1 MHVKTLRDHA
11 RCASRDLSPHP
22 HCHMATDFLY
32 LLKIAFGLFYSKT
45 NHEFG
50 ITLGVGIV
58 LSAVCWF
65 GCSHYSRLWNT
76 RYRVTLTH
84 HSLCAATGVLTLFFA
99 ISWRALEHTQEVS
112 EKAVSEWVWT
122 INQDREWSDAISTEV
137 WRNVRALGIEDFDR
151 PEYAQMKST
160 PVTHDASRLK
170 AASTISQGCVRHFK
184 DRHPFLS
191 AILKAR
197 SEVPM
202 EVLQIDI
209 KSWFGANK
217 GVYGIDQGIKLVS
230 TQLKQELGSSLDRIV
245 PTYRISAVF
254 IFLFLQAVPFGLV
267 GFAAYR
273 DLKIT
278 T

>member
-1 MHVKTLRDHA
+1 
-11 RCASRDLSPHP
+11 
-22 HCHMATDFLY
+22 MATDFLY

-45 NHEFG
+45 NHEFW

-99 ISWRALEHTQEVS
+99 ISWRAFEHTQEVS

-122 INQDREWSDAISTEV
+122 INQDREWSDAIYKET
-137 WRNVRALGIEDFDR
+137 WRNVRALGIENFDH
-151 PEYAQMKST
+151 PVFAQMKSF
-160 PVTHDASRLK
+160 PIHHDASRLK
-170 AASTISQGCVRHFK
+170 AASTVSQGCVRHFK